1 MSCNWLEMLTAGWDV
16 SDTIAFCALL
26 LAGWAGWSAHR
37 SAVEATRAN
46 HAARYYERRMV
57 FDAFLDLNMHMQI
70 KGQRADLHVV
80 SQFYRH
86 VFTAFFCLDKALAEK
101 LKTYFDACHAVADNA
116 RTTEGFAV
124 LPDDIQ
130 KQLRWIQ
137 HASTSLLDE
146 LEMAVAVP

>member
-1 MSCNWLEMLTAGWDV
+1 VSCNWLEMLTAGWDV

-26 LAGWAGWSAHR
+26 LAVWVGWSAHR
-37 SAVEATRAN
+37 SAREATRAN

-57 FDAFLDLNMHMQI
+57 FDAFLDLNMHMQMN
-70 KGQRADLHVV
+70 GQRADLHVV

-101 LKTYFDACHAVADNA
+101 LKTYFDACHAVADFA
-116 RTTEGFAV
+116 RTQEGFQR

-130 KQLRWIQ
+130 ETLRWVQ
-137 HASTSLLDE
+137 RTSAPLLEELSEAVST
-146 LEMAVAVP
+146 P